1 MCLPQATEQED
12 EWSFLV
18 IVCIRQKRR
27 RGGGS
32 FLFMCSLS
40 LIMCPLSRS
49 MKYLTRSKIVSR
61 FLRVPTKNQSISTP
75 PVLFLRNTY
84 VFGKYHTPSTRTI
97 CSLSRT
103 HSTVAPIPSQH
114 NFTRSASWALSQYCT
129 YLFVSF

>member
-1 MCLPQATEQED
+1 MFTPTEQED

-61 FLRVPTKNQSISTP
+61 FLRVPIKNQQSLPRRSCSSAIHMCLESTTRHP
-75 PVLFLRNTY
+75 PA
-84 VFGKYHTPSTRTI
+84 PSARSAARTAQ
-97 CSLSRT
+97 L
-103 HSTVAPIPSQH
+103 VAPIPSQH